1 MSKDEYINIM
11 KNASLIRQNESI
23 IINLKQCKNKS
34 LIVLDEKNKIRE
46 TF

>member
-1 MSKDEYINIM
+1 MSKDEDINIM
-11 KNASLIRQNESI
+11 KNASLIRQSESI
-23 IINLKQCKNKS
+23 ITNLEQCKNKS